1 MLWNFQLPGVNL
13 IFWFFFCH
21 LFQWESSR
29 ALILCASNRE
39 RSCWIKVIQ
48 SPRSCDLIRWD
59 VLQDTTSN
67 LFKLEIFLWNKQKI
81 YPMSCICLYLTLIA
95 TYSWIII
102 FTTLC
107 SIKAEFRTIN
117 DVLDAW
123 NKYFQRTLLNF
134 FFTVKRNVLLI
145 WRVICKFIL
154 GQLFLLWVILRIDLA
169 HVPMNQYL
177 LYVFLI
183 SQT

>member
-1 MLWNFQLPGVNL
+1 MLNQSYSISTVMWSYQVRYITGHHLKLVQIRNIFMKQAENL
-13 IFWFFFCH
+13 STVMY
-21 LFQWESSR
+21 LS
-29 ALILCASNRE
+29 LIKFT
-39 RSCWIKVIQ
+39 I
-48 SPRSCDLIRWD
+48 P
-59 VLQDTTSN
+59 T
-67 LFKLEIFLWNKQKI
+67 
-81 YPMSCICLYLTLIA
+81 LTLIA

-123 NKYFQRTLLNF
+123 NKYFQRTLMNF

-177 LYVFLI
+177 LYIFLI